1 MARGKF
7 ITVEGCEGVGK
18 STQVRFLREYCEAQG
33 IDALFTREPGGTSVS
48 EKIRALILDPENADM
63 TDTTELLLYCAA
75 RAQHTERV
83 IKPALEAGKLVF
95 CDRYSDSTT
104 AYQGYARGLGLD
116 TVSML
121 CKASQAGVEVDYT
134 IFMDVNPENG
144 FARKG
149 GKGSDRLES
158 QTLAFHRAVYEGFK
172 ALAAEN
178 PDRYLC
184 FAATGTKYET
194 HAEIVEALKQRGIL
208 R

>member
-18 STQVRFLREYCEAQG
+18 STQVRLLKEYCQSHGVE
-33 IDALFTREPGGTSVS
+33 ALFTREPGGTPIS
-48 EKIRALILDPENADM
+48 EKIRALILDPENAEM

-75 RAQHTERV
+75 RAQHTEQV
-83 IKPALEAGKLVF
+83 IKPALEAGLNVF

-104 AYQGYARGLGLD
+104 AYQGFARGLDLD

-121 CKASQAGVEVDYT
+121 CNASQAGVAVDLT
-134 IFMDVNPENG
+134 IFMDVNPDDG

-149 GKGSDRLES
+149 GKGSDRLEKE
-158 QTLAFHRAVYEGFK
+158 TLAFHRKVYEGFK
-172 ALAAEN
+172 ALEAQN

-184 FAATGTKYET
+184 FKARGTKYDT
-194 HAEIVEALKQRGIL
+194 HAEIVQALIARGIL
-208 R
+208 K